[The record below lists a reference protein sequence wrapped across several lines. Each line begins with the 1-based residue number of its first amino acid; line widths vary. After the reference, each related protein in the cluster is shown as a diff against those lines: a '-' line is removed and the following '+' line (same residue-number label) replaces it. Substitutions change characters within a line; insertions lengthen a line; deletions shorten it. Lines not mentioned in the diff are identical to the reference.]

1 MGQQV
6 VAVVQPVVA
15 VNLQEEQVEEVAQQV
30 VQAADLGVEHQGE
43 VLEVEHA
50 RQVLEDREVGQEVQV
65 GLEAVALVALEEEVE
80 EEVEGVEE
88 GVISG

>member
-15 VNLQEEQVEEVAQQV
+15 VDLQEEQVEEVAQQV
-30 VQAADLGVEHQGE
+30 VQGADLGVEHQGE
-43 VLEVEHA
+43 VLEVEHVH
-50 RQVLEDREVGQEVQV
+50 QVLEDREVGQGVQV
-65 GLEAVALVALEEEVE
+65 DLEVVALVALEEEVE